1 MGEPGKPVVSGGGSS
16 VPAVTEPKHRRA
28 TRAGYD
34 AIAEQYAEHFAQE
47 LASAPLDRAVMAAFA
62 ELVRR
67 DHEVPEVLEV
77 GSGPGG
83 VSAHLRELGLSI
95 RGIDL
100 SPAMVALA
108 RREHPSV
115 AFEGGEMSA
124 LAVGDPSLAGV
135 VAWSSLIH
143 VPEAGRPDVLAEFH
157 RVLAPGGLLL
167 LAFQIGDHTR
177 HHDQA
182 FGHPVSVDFHR
193 LRPDAVVA
201 LLDDAGFEI
210 VARVEKA
217 PEETSRAAPTPQ
229 EMLIVRRPPDRQA
242 GAASCQETPNRSSTH
257 PNGPNP

>member
-1 MGEPGKPVVSGGGSS
+1 M
-16 VPAVTEPKHRRA
+16 TEPEHRRA

-34 AIAEQYAEHFAQE
+34 AIAEEYAEHFAHE
-47 LASAPLDRAVMAAFA
+47 LGGAPLDRAVMAAFA

-67 DHEVPEVLEV
+67 DHEEPEVLEV

-83 VSAHLRELGLSI
+83 VAAHLQELGLGV

-108 RREHPSV
+108 RREHPSI
-115 AFEGGEMSA
+115 AFEVGEMSG
-124 LAVGDPSLAGV
+124 LAVGDATLAGV
-135 VAWSSLIH
+135 VAWYSLIH

-157 RVLAPGGLLL
+157 RVLTPGGLLL
-167 LAFQIGDHTR
+167 LAFQIGDFTR

-182 FGHPVSVDFHR
+182 FGHPVSLDFHR

-201 LLDDAGFEI
+201 LLDDAGLEV

-217 PEETSRAAPTPQ
+217 PEPGSRAAPNPQ
-229 EMLIVRRPPDRQA
+229 GMLIARRPPDRQA

-257 PNGPNP
+257 PKGPNP

>member
-1 MGEPGKPVVSGGGSS
+1 M
-16 VPAVTEPKHRRA
+16 TEPEHRRA

-34 AIAEQYAEHFAQE
+34 AIAEEYAEHFAHE
-47 LASAPLDRAVMAAFA
+47 LGGAPLDRAVMAAFA

-67 DHEVPEVLEV
+67 DHEEPEVLEV

-83 VSAHLRELGLSI
+83 VAAHLQELGLGV

-115 AFEGGEMSA
+115 AFEVGEMSA
-124 LAVGDPSLAGV
+124 LAVGDATLAGV
-135 VAWSSLIH
+135 VAWYSLIH

-157 RVLAPGGLLL
+157 RVLTPGGLLL
-167 LAFQIGDHTR
+167 LAFQIGDFTR

-182 FGHPVSVDFHR
+182 FGHPVSLDFHR

-201 LLDDAGFEI
+201 LLDDAGLEV

-217 PEETSRAAPTPQ
+217 PEPGSRAAPNPQ
-229 EMLIVRRPPDRQA
+229 GMLLARRPPDRQA

-257 PNGPNP
+257 PKGPNP